1 MMRRL
6 RKLHRWLGLLVFLQV
21 LIWMGSGLVI
31 SLVDAGVARGST
43 TLQQVSTT
51 PLDGVAPLALTALN
65 LPPTA
70 ESLRL
75 TRIDGEA
82 VYRLAM
88 PETVRLLHAETGRP
102 FLIDAERARRI
113 AWASFAGDASIVSTT
128 REQRP
133 AALAKFEGTA
143 WRVGFDD
150 SLATDVYVDAADG
163 RVLGHR
169 NSRSALVEFLL
180 KLHFM
185 DYSGGHDFNHP
196 LILVAAFLALWL
208 ALSGALLL
216 VSSLRRVGL
225 R

>member
-1 MMRRL
+1 MRKL
-6 RKLHRWLGLLVFLQV
+6 RTLHRWLGLLVFLQV

-51 PLDGVAPLALTALN
+51 PLDAVAPQALTALN
-65 LPPTA
+65 LSPTV
-70 ESLRL
+70 ENIRL
-75 TRIDGEA
+75 TRIDGEP
-82 VYRLAM
+82 VYRLAT
-88 PETVRLLHAETGRP
+88 PERVTLIHAETGRP
-102 FLIDAERARRI
+102 LMIDAERARRI
-113 AWASFAGDASIVSTT
+113 ARASFAGDASIVAAT
-128 REQRP
+128 REERP

-143 WRVGFDD
+143 WRVGFGD

-169 NSRSALVEFLL
+169 NNRSALVEFLL

-185 DYSGGHDFNHP
+185 DYNGGHDFNHP
-196 LILVAAFLALWL
+196 LIIVAAFLALWL

-216 VSSLRRVGL
+216 ISSLRRVGL